1 MQEFNVMNKRRI
13 LLSVLIIFMVCG
25 ILFSQDDG
33 GDYNYE
39 NTYYETTYEYPSANV
54 IRSDLKLSKYYGDGR
69 YAPIASGDI
78 LPAITEEDALERYVT
93 ILHNSDGE
101 SSMLADDYSGSVAQ
115 FAAVVNQ
122 LREEAGDENTL
133 LFSSGDNF
141 LAGAQYQVSEGRLE
155 ARALNLMNYDASA
168 IGNHEFDFG
177 PDAFEDFAQSLEFPL
192 ISSNMFISILS
203 PLNNLKESSV
213 FHISVIERAGRN
225 IGIVGATT
233 EMLKYISSPDNTVEV
248 MDVKVRLQEAVNYLR
263 SRGLNV
269 IVALTH
275 LQNIEEEK
283 MLASEIDGVDV
294 FIAGGGDNLLGNENN
309 EYLER
314 TDRSGNPVK
323 DQPEGP
329 YPYMTESPTG
339 EPVYVISTDGSY
351 NYVGRL
357 TIMFDENGIGTE
369 VDYTKTG
376 PVPVKPDVE
385 PDSQIQSEIVEEIE
399 SGIEELK
406 NEVIGQTNTG
416 LDGTRGLV
424 RTQET
429 TMGNAICDGFLYTAK
444 KEISERDRLDAPVD
458 FAFTNG
464 GGIRKSV
471 VLEEGS
477 NITVYDTL
485 TILPFSNYLTLIT
498 NITPQTLKEM
508 FERSVESLPEA
519 GGQFLQVSEGIKV
532 EYDSSKASGDR
543 VVKITLTNYR
553 GGNDIIVYNDGNFT
567 AQAIRVNA
575 VTNSFTAD
583 GGDKYLMLGDI
594 PRDRK
599 INLGY
604 SYQEG
609 FEVYI
614 RENSPISA
622 EIEGRL
628 ADVNQ

>member
-1 MQEFNVMNKRRI
+1 MRKRI
-13 LLSVLIIFMVCG
+13 LLLSVLIIFLVCG
-25 ILFSQDDG
+25 LLYPQDDG
-33 GDYNYE
+33 GDYTFD
-39 NTYYETTYEYPSANV
+39 NTYYETTYEYPNANV

-69 YAPIASGDI
+69 YQPIASGEI
-78 LPAITEEDALERYVT
+78 LPAITEDDALERYVT

-101 SSMLADDYSGSVAQ
+101 SAMLADDYSGSIAQ
-115 FAAVVNQ
+115 FAAVVSN
-122 LREEAGDENTL
+122 LRSEGGEENTL

-155 ARALNLMNYDASA
+155 ARALNLMSYDATA

-177 PDAFEDFAQSLEFPL
+177 PDAFENFAERLEFPM

-203 PLNNLKESSV
+203 PLSNLKESSV

-233 EMLKYISSPDNTVEV
+233 EMLKYLSSPDNTVEM
-248 MDVKVRLQEAVNYLR
+248 MDVKVRLQEAVDYLR
-263 SRGLNV
+263 GRGLNV

-283 MLASEIDGVDV
+283 KLAEEIEGVDV

-314 TDRSGNPVK
+314 TDRSGNPVS

-329 YPYMTESPTG
+329 YPYITESPSG
-339 EPVYVISTDGSY
+339 EPVYVVSTDGSY

-357 TIMFDENGIGTE
+357 TILFDENGIGTDI
-369 VDYTKTG
+369 DYEKSG
-376 PVPVKPDVE
+376 PVPVKPDIE
-385 PDSQIQSEIVEEIE
+385 PDSQIQSNIVEQIE
-399 SGIEELK
+399 NGIEDLK
-406 NEVIGQTNTG
+406 SDVIGQTDSG
-416 LDGTRGLV
+416 LDGTRELV

-429 TMGNAICDGFLYTAK
+429 TMGNAVCDGFLYTARK
-444 KEISERDRLDAPVD
+444 DIEDNDRLNVTVD

-464 GGIRKSV
+464 GGIRNSV

-485 TILPFSNYLTLIT
+485 SILPFSNYLTLIT
-498 NITPQTLKEM
+498 GITPRTLKQI
-508 FERSVESLPEA
+508 FERSFESLPDA
-519 GGQFLQVSEGIKV
+519 GGQYLQVSEGIKV
-532 EYDSSKASGDR
+532 EYDSTRPAGNR
-543 VVKITLTNYR
+543 VRTITLTNYR
-553 GGNDIIVYNDGNFT
+553 GGGNVIIYNDGSYIS
-567 AQAIRVNA
+567 QPIAINT
-575 VTNSFTAD
+575 VTNSYVAD

-614 RENSPISA
+614 RDNTPISA
-622 EIEGRL
+622 EIKGRL
-628 ADVNQ
+628 IDISQ

>member
-1 MQEFNVMNKRRI
+1 MKRRI
-13 LLSVLIIFMVCG
+13 LLLSVLIIFLACG
-25 ILFSQDDG
+25 FLYSQEDG
-33 GDYNYE
+33 GDYTFD
-39 NTYYETTYEYPSANV
+39 NTYYETTYEYPNANV

-69 YAPIASGDI
+69 YQAIASGEI
-78 LPAITEEDALERYVT
+78 LPAITEDDALDRYLT

-101 SSMLADDYSGSVAQ
+101 SAMLADEYSGSVAQ
-115 FAAVVNQ
+115 FATVVNN
-122 LREEAGDENTL
+122 LRGDSGEENTL

-155 ARALNLMNYDASA
+155 ARALNLMNYDATA

-177 PDAFEDFAQSLEFPL
+177 PDAFENFAERLEFPM

-203 PLNNLKESSV
+203 PLSNLKESSV

-233 EMLKYISSPDNTVEV
+233 EMLKYLSSPDNAVEV

-263 SRGLNV
+263 GRGLNV

-283 MLASEIDGVDV
+283 KLAEEIEGVDV

-314 TDRSGNPVK
+314 TDRSGNPVS
-323 DQPEGP
+323 DRPEGP
-329 YPYMTESPTG
+329 YPYITESPSG

-357 TIMFDENGIGTE
+357 TILFDENGIGTDINYE
-369 VDYTKTG
+369 KSG
-376 PVPVKPDVE
+376 PVPVTPDIE
-385 PDSQIQSEIVEEIE
+385 PDSQIQSDIVEQIE
-399 SGIEELK
+399 NGIEDLK
-406 NEVIGQTNTG
+406 AEVIGQTESG
-416 LDGTRGLV
+416 LDGTRELV

-429 TMGNAICDGFLYTAK
+429 TMGNAICDGFLYTARK
-444 KEISERDRLDAPVD
+444 DIEDNDRLNLTVD
-458 FAFTNG
+458 FSFTNG
-464 GGIRKSV
+464 GGIRNSV
-471 VLEEGS
+471 VLEESS

-498 NITPQTLKEM
+498 GITPKTLKQM
-508 FERSVESLPEA
+508 FERSFESLPDA
-519 GGQFLQVSEGIKV
+519 GGQYLQVSDGIKV
-532 EYDSSKASGDR
+532 EYDSTRPAGNR
-543 VVKITLTNYR
+543 VTTITLTNYR
-553 GGNDIIVYNDGNFT
+553 GGGNVIVYNDGKYIT
-567 AQAIRVNA
+567 QSIAINV
-575 VTNSFTAD
+575 VTNSYIAD

-594 PRDRK
+594 TRDRK

-609 FEVYI
+609 FEEYI
-614 RENSPISA
+614 RDNSPISA
-622 EIEGRL
+622 GIEGRL
-628 ADVNQ
+628 VDISQ